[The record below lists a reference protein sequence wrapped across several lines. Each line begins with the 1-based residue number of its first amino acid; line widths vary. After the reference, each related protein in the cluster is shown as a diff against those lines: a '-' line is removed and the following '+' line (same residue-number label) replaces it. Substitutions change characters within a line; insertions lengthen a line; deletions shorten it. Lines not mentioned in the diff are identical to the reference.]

1 MIAKL
6 IAHAPT
12 REAAAAK
19 LAAACRAVEVWPVKT
34 NAAFLARAA
43 ADPDFVAG
51 RIDTG
56 FIERHAELVPG
67 ETPSPE
73 IIAQA
78 AQALLPSGDGPWA
91 ALTGFRAGTA
101 PESEIAVSIA
111 GHISSRRPSRGAAC
125 GLGRCA
131 VRRWPGLA
139 VLGAALE
146 GGAEAGAGDGAI
158 VAPMPGR

>member
-6 IAHAPT
+6 IVHAPT

-56 FIERHAELVPG
+56 FIARHPDLVPG
-67 ETPSPE
+67 
-73 IIAQA
+73 
-78 AQALLPSGDGPWA
+78 D
-91 ALTGFRAGTA
+91 
-101 PESEIAVSIA
+101 
-111 GHISSRRPSRGAAC
+111 
-125 GLGRCA
+125 
-131 VRRWPGLA
+131 
-139 VLGAALE
+139 
-146 GGAEAGAGDGAI
+146 
-158 VAPMPGR
+158 APMPQSLPRRRRRCCQRAKAPGPR